1 MSYLEAPTGNDPLPP
16 SGQEAIPRSRSD
28 PQNKA
33 IRNRNRSVA
42 RAYVL
47 AVALAVG
54 GCSGSEIV
62 QNWAPPASAPELA
75 QPNHR
80 RIVADNIKV
89 IFPDQTLLG
98 DVEISGVRPVDHLK
112 GPAWVTCLK
121 VVVRGIPQ
129 HYAVFIQDDK
139 VIDSRGGIVIDHC
152 HKETYTPLEIATAAK
167 KPGT

>member
-1 MSYLEAPTGNDPLPP
+1 M
-16 SGQEAIPRSRSD
+16 
-28 PQNKA
+28 
-33 IRNRNRSVA
+33 A

-62 QNWAPPASAPELA
+62 QNLAPAVAPELA
-75 QPNHR
+75 PPNYR

-89 IFPDQTLLG
+89 IFPAQTSLG

-121 VVVRGIPQ
+121 VVVRDTPQ
-129 HYAVFIQDDK
+129 HYAVFIQGDK
-139 VIDSRGGIVIDHC
+139 VIDWRGGIVIDQC
-152 HKETYTPLEIATAAK
+152 HKETYTPLETATAAK
-167 KPGT
+167 KPGK

>member
-1 MSYLEAPTGNDPLPP
+1 MTRFRPP
-16 SGQEAIPRSRSD
+16 GQEAILRSRSN
-28 PQNKA
+28 PQNEA
-33 IRNRNRSVA
+33 ISNRNRICGA
-42 RAYVL
+42 RVRISHC
-47 AVALAVG
+47 LAVG

-112 GPAWVTCLK
+112 GPAWLTCLK
-121 VVVRGIPQ
+121 VVVRGTPQ

-139 VIDSRGGIVIDHC
+139 IIDSRGGIVIDQC
-152 HKETYTPLEIATAAK
+152 HKETYTPLAIATAAK

>member
-1 MSYLEAPTGNDPLPP
+1 
-16 SGQEAIPRSRSD
+16 
-28 PQNKA
+28 
-33 IRNRNRSVA
+33 VA

-62 QNWAPPASAPELA
+62 QSWAPPASAPELA
-75 QPNHR
+75 QPNYR
-80 RIVADNIKV
+80 RIVAENLKV
-89 IFPDQTLLG
+89 IFPTETSLG

-112 GPAWVTCLK
+112 GAAWLTCLK
-121 VVVRGIPQ
+121 VVVRDTPQ

-139 VIDSRGGIVIDHC
+139 VIDWRGGIVMDQC
-152 HKETYTPLEIATAAK
+152 QKETYTPLQTATAAK

>member
-1 MSYLEAPTGNDPLPP
+1 MTRFRPP
-16 SGQEAIPRSRSD
+16 ARKQSCDRVATRRTKRSAIG
-28 PQNKA
+28 
-33 IRNRNRSVA
+33 IGSVA

-47 AVALAVG
+47 AIALAVG

-98 DVEISGVRPVDHLK
+98 DVQFRACGRSITSKAP
-112 GPAWVTCLK
+112 
-121 VVVRGIPQ
+121 
-129 HYAVFIQDDK
+129 
-139 VIDSRGGIVIDHC
+139 
-152 HKETYTPLEIATAAK
+152 
-167 KPGT
+167 PG

>member
-1 MSYLEAPTGNDPLPP
+1 M
-16 SGQEAIPRSRSD
+16 
-28 PQNKA
+28 
-33 IRNRNRSVA
+33 A

-47 AVALAVG
+47 AIALAVG

-89 IFPDQTLLG
+89 IFPDQTSLG

-112 GPAWVTCLK
+112 GLAWVTCLK
-121 VVVRGIPQ
+121 VVVRGTPQ

-139 VIDSRGGIVIDHC
+139 VIDSRGGIVIDQC

>member
-1 MSYLEAPTGNDPLPP
+1 
-16 SGQEAIPRSRSD
+16 
-28 PQNKA
+28 
-33 IRNRNRSVA
+33 
-42 RAYVL
+42 
-47 AVALAVG
+47 
-54 GCSGSEIV
+54 
-62 QNWAPPASAPELA
+62 LA

-89 IFPDQTLLG
+89 IFPDQTSLG

-112 GPAWVTCLK
+112 GAAWVTCLK

-152 HKETYTPLEIATAAK
+152 HKETYTPLETATAAK